1 MTEIKQFKLSSGE
14 EIICDIVQWP
24 DVENDEADI
33 IIRNVFKIIALESPM
48 NGDKYYTFRPWMT
61 FQDEEGMLQLLNGN
75 HVMAECN
82 PSERLLN
89 YYFVAVKG
97 ESNPNDEEAKKEIQK
112 KLDDYINNLRS
123 MVENR
128 VLQSGDSDTDSK
140 IIAFPRRTLH

>member
-14 EIICDIVQWP
+14 EIICDVVQWP
-24 DVENDEADI
+24 DVENDEADMI
-33 IIRNVFKIIALESPM
+33 VKNVFKIIALESPM
-48 NGDKYYTFRPWMT
+48 NGEKYYTFRPWLA
-61 FQDEEGMLQLLNGN
+61 FQDEEDMFQLLNSN

-97 ESNPNDEEAKKEIQK
+97 ETNADSEEAKKEIQQ
-112 KLDDYINNLRS
+112 KLEDYVNNLRS

-128 VLQSGDSDTDSK
+128 VLQSSDSDIDSK
-140 IIAFPRRTLH
+140 IIAFPGRTLH